1 MTPLSLRKQ
10 LLGLAGWRA
19 GGLAGWLAASFLAG
33 AAGGLASANAGA
45 FYAQLVRPA

>member
-10 LLGLAGWRA
+10 LLGLASG
-19 GGLAGWLAASFLAG
+19 LAASFLAG